1 MKNRLR
7 AVVGVL
13 ALSWSWSGSAHAQ
26 SAATCSF
33 DVASGTL
40 TVTVNGQLANLSIN
54 TPSIRLNNHSCGSA
68 PSANIFNTD
77 LILVNGGALDDDVGI
92 FGTFAGG
99 KTAEP
104 VGASEVEIVVDL
116 GAGTDAVYIEHKDG
130 SAALT
135 FAAGGI
141 DALNDGDEDVTFNG
155 VETVSVDDAP
165 NIDARLYVGGA
176 TLFLLGSDVA
186 DTIYGS
192 AQADVIRSRFGNDTL
207 YGMGGNDR
215 LQGGP
220 GDDVLFGGDGN
231 DRFIAEPVVDGNDSL
246 DGGAGIDTM
255 DYARR
260 TIGVSVSVG
269 NGQADD
275 GQPGGELDAVDVSVE
290 NVNGGA
296 GDDVIVGSSAANL
309 IMGGDGDDEL
319 YGDAGRDE
327 IHGGYGADILVGDAG
342 RDNLYG
348 DQGMDSI
355 DGGIGNDNLFGGGGA
370 DTITCG
376 PGTDDI
382 VGEASSDIIFNGDGE
397 ADNVDCGPGAA
408 DDVEVD
414 PLDTFNACEL

>member
-1 MKNRLR
+1 MTAVRL
-7 AVVGVL
+7 AVVATL
-13 ALSWSWSGSAHAQ
+13 SLSWTGVARAQ

-40 TVTVNGQLANLSIN
+40 TVTVNGERANLSIN
-54 TPSIRLNNHSCGSA
+54 SPVIRLNTEGCGNA
-68 PSANIFNTD
+68 PNRATIFNTD
-77 LILVNGGALDDDVGI
+77 LILVNGGALDDAVGI
-92 FGTFAGG
+92 TGTFAGG
-99 KTAEP
+99 RTAEP
-104 VGASEVEIVVDL
+104 AGASEIEIAIDF
-116 GAGTDAVYIEHKDG
+116 GAGTDAAYIEHN
-130 SAALT
+130 SASTLT

-141 DALNDGDEDVTFNG
+141 DALNDGDEDVTFGG
-155 VETVSVDDAP
+155 VETVSVDDAL
-165 NIDARLYVGGA
+165 NIDARLYACGA
-176 TLFLLGSDVA
+176 TLTLLGSDVA

-192 AQADVIRSRFGNDTL
+192 AQADIIRSGFGNDTL

-231 DRFIAEPVVDGNDSL
+231 DRFIAEPVLDGNDSL

-260 TIGVSVSVG
+260 TIGVNVSVG

-275 GQPGGELDAVDVSVE
+275 GQPGVELDAVDISVE

-296 GDDVIVGSSAANL
+296 GDDVVIGSPADNL
-309 IMGGDGDDEL
+309 LIGGDGDDEL

-370 DTITCG
+370 DTITGG

-382 VGEASSDIIFNGDGE
+382 FGEASSDIIFNGDGE

-408 DDVEVD
+408 DDAEVD